1 MKLPCGAEIAYQHW
15 QLESPEAIP
24 ERATKVV
31 PIHWFADAAT
41 EPVRIPLKFTP
52 SVAVRKE
59 CRVVETASIGTRMF
73 LKPGVDMA
81 ILGTALHCCIGAS
94 FTDPES
100 PLLLEEIEGVLDRMG
115 VKGVVHAQEL
125 LNQIAA
131 FSAWITARWPDAIP
145 YAEIPTEMRLPN
157 GQELQGR
164 IDMLLKVN
172 GGWILIDHK
181 SNPGGSD
188 RWESI
193 AQEYAGQLA
202 AYRDAVEAATG
213 EKVLENWLFLPVA
226 AGAVRV
232 NHS

>member
-1 MKLPCGAEIAYQHW
+1 M
-15 QLESPEAIP
+15 
-24 ERATKVV
+24 
-31 PIHWFADAAT
+31 
-41 EPVRIPLKFTP
+41 
-52 SVAVRKE
+52 
-59 CRVVETASIGTRMF
+59 
-73 LKPGVDMA
+73 
-81 ILGTALHCCIGAS
+81 
-94 FTDPES
+94 
-100 PLLLEEIEGVLDRMG
+100 LDRMG
-115 VKGVVHAQEL
+115 VAGAVKAQEL

-157 GQELQGR
+157 GQALQGR

-193 AQEYAGQLA
+193 GQEYAGQLSG
-202 AYRDAVEAATG
+202 YQDAVEATSG
-213 EKVLENWLFLPVA
+213 ERVLESWLFLPIA

-232 NHS
+232 NRK